1 LSRKGESGII
11 TSRQQGEVKT
21 IGRMELGM
29 KEQERYEVVKRL
41 AEGGG
46 NKERAALVPGCTRR
60 SINRYI
66 AGYKAEG
73 RGCKILCVNSKKDR
87 RDTKWKTGEDTRG
100 SCQELCVNVS
110 RINCGGCHFY
120 CAIISSWE

>member
-1 LSRKGESGII
+1 
-11 TSRQQGEVKT
+11 
-21 IGRMELGM
+21 MELGM
-29 KEQERYEVVKRL
+29 KEQETYEVVKRL

-73 RGCKILCVNSKKDR
+73 KAYFIHKKGV
-87 RDTKWKTGEDTRG
+87 KYF
-100 SCQELCVNVS
+100 V
-110 RINCGGCHFY
+110 
-120 CAIISSWE
+120 